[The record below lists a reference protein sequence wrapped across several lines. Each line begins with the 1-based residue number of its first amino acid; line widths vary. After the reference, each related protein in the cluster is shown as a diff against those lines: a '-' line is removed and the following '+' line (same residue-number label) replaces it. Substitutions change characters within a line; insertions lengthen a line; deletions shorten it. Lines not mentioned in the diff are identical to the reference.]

1 MQKEL
6 YKGWT
11 ILINEEDATKIPGIE
26 LSPMGVSEHLRI
38 TDTGEYVPRIWFTH
52 ELSLLGAVSKE
63 YINYR
68 VDKEILEPRMFGH
81 CLLQVIHQIVD
92 LIFRN
97 PQVKI
102 FIRKEDLKSSYR
114 RMHLQENSA
123 LQSSVHVKINEI
135 WYILLLLRLLF
146 GGTYFPS

>member
-1 MQKEL
+1 
-6 YKGWT
+6 
-11 ILINEEDATKIPGIE
+11 
-26 LSPMGVSEHLRI
+26 
-38 TDTGEYVPRIWFTH
+38 
-52 ELSLLGAVSKE
+52 
-63 YINYR
+63 
-68 VDKEILEPRMFGH
+68 MFGH